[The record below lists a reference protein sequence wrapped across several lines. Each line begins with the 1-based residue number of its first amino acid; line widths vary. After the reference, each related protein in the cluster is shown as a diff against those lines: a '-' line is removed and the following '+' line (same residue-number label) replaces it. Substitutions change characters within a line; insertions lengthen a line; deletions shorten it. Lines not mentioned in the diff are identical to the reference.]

1 MSWRHLVVLRGL
13 QLDARQCPPGIRRGF
28 PSQPVQ
34 EQSVCAAQIPKPRTP
49 LFQDP
54 ETQFYFSNLICV
66 VACVCVYVSV
76 FMRVCTCMYSQH
88 THRDIEPVVLT

>member
-34 EQSVCAAQIPKPRTP
+34 KQSVCVAQIPKPRTP

-54 ETQFYFSNLICV
+54 ETQFFSNLICLV
-66 VACVCVYVSV
+66 VCVCEFMHV
-76 FMRVCTCMYSQH
+76 FMCLCVCAPVCIVNTH
-88 THRDIEPVVLT
+88 TGT